1 MLPVLADSRQ
11 LSAVAFIISVS
22 SRLRR
27 EKGFWQ
33 KGTSSVF
40 TVNVINLDD
49 LKKRPKGNSDTSHPL
64 GGSMRPYMRNAIVL
78 LPARSVP
85 TMCAAF
91 PRRTRCLDLG
101 PISHL

>member
-1 MLPVLADSRQ
+1 MLPVRADSRQ

-64 GGSMRPYMRNAIVL
+64 GGSMRPYMRTQ
-78 LPARSVP
+78 SSS
-85 TMCAAF
+85 F
-91 PRRTRCLDLG
+91 PPDLFRLCVQ
-101 PISHL
+101 PSREEHVV

>member
-49 LKKRPKGNSDTSHPL
+49 LKKRPKGNNDASHPL
-64 GGSMRPYMRNAIVL
+64 GGSMRPQIMHQSSSFQPDLSRL
-78 LPARSVP
+78 CVP
-85 TMCAAF
+85 WF
-91 PRRTRCLDLG
+91 
-101 PISHL
+101 

>member
-1 MLPVLADSRQ
+1 MLPVPADSRQ
-11 LSAVAFIISVS
+11 FSAVAFIISVS

-49 LKKRPKGNSDTSHPL
+49 LKRKKRPNGNSSASQPL
-64 GGSMRPYMRNAIVL
+64 GGSMRPRKM
-78 LPARSVP
+78 PKSP
-85 TMCAAF
+85 FF
-91 PRRTRCLDLG
+91 P
-101 PISHL
+101 PEFFF

>member
-1 MLPVLADSRQ
+1 MLAVLADSRQ

-49 LKKRPKGNSDTSHPL
+49 LKKKNDPEVAATHPL
-64 GGSMRPYMRNAIVL
+64 HWVAV
-78 LPARSVP
+78 
-85 TMCAAF
+85 
-91 PRRTRCLDLG
+91 
-101 PISHL
+101 

>member
-49 LKKRPKGNSDTSHPL
+49 LEKTTQR
-64 GGSMRPYMRNAIVL
+64 
-78 LPARSVP
+78 
-85 TMCAAF
+85 
-91 PRRTRCLDLG
+91 
-101 PISHL
+101 